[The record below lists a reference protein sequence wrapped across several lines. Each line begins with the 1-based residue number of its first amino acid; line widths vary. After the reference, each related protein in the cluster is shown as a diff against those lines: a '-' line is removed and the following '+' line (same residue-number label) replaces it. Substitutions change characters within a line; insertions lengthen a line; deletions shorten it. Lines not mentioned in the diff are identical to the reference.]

1 MLFLEGTQYIY
12 ISMQGNKLKN
22 YLHLHFIVFIWGFT
36 AILGALISIDA
47 VPLVWY
53 RMSLAVVFIAIYFFI
68 SKKSFKVDKKGL
80 LKFVFSGIII
90 AIHWVTFFKAIKVSN
105 VSVAL
110 VTMSTGA
117 FFASLIEPVFFKRK
131 IKPIEILLGLLVIV
145 GLYIIFNFQS
155 EYTLGI
161 IYALISAFL
170 SALFAVLNGLFIK
183 KYDANVISFY
193 QLLFGALGIT
203 LYLLF
208 TQKFSIQFFQIS
220 VNDWF
225 YLIILSSICTAYA
238 FIASVYVMKYLT
250 PYTVMLTI
258 NLEPIYAIILALIVF
273 GEKEQMS
280 VEFYYGAFIVLLVV
294 ILNGILKNT
303 SLIKNKFKKK

>member
-1 MLFLEGTQYIY
+1 
-12 ISMQGNKLKN
+12 MQGSKLKN

-36 AILGALISIDA
+36 AILGALISIEA
-47 VPLVWY
+47 IPLVWY
-53 RMSLAVVFIAIYFFI
+53 RMTLAVVFIAIYFFI
-68 SKKSFKVDKKGL
+68 RKKSFKVDKKGL
-80 LKFVFSGIII
+80 LKFAVSGVII

-117 FFASLIEPVFFKRK
+117 FFASLIEPIFFKRK
-131 IKPIEILLGLLVIV
+131 IKGIEILLGGLVIV

-155 EYTLGI
+155 QYVLGI
-161 IYALISAFL
+161 VYALISAFL

-193 QLLFGALGIT
+193 QLLFGAIGIT

-208 TQKFSIQFFQIS
+208 TQKFSLQFFQITI
-220 VNDWF
+220 NDWL
-225 YLIILSSICTAYA
+225 YLIILSSFCTAYA
-238 FIASVYVMKYLT
+238 FIASVHVMKYLT

-258 NLEPIYAIILALIVF
+258 NLEPIYAIVLALIVF
-273 GEKEQMS
+273 GEKEQMNT
-280 VEFYYGAFIVLLVV
+280 EFYYGAFIVLFVV
-294 ILNGILKNT
+294 LLNGILKNMR
-303 SLIKNKFKKK
+303 SIKNKINKK

>member
-1 MLFLEGTQYIY
+1 ME
-12 ISMQGNKLKN
+12 GNKLKN

-47 VPLVWY
+47 IPLVWF
-53 RMSLAVVFIAIYFFI
+53 RMSLAVVFIVIYFSI
-68 SKKSFKVDKKGL
+68 RKKSFKVDKTGL
-80 LKFVFSGIII
+80 LKFALSGIII
-90 AIHWVTFFKAIKVSN
+90 AVHWVTFFKAIKVSN

-131 IKPIEILLGLLVIV
+131 IKAIEILLGILVIV

-155 EYTLGI
+155 QYILGI

-183 KYDANVISFY
+183 KYDANIISFY
-193 QLLFGALGIT
+193 QLMFGALGIT

-208 TQKFSIQFFQIS
+208 TQKFSIEFFQIS
-220 VNDWF
+220 SNDWL
-225 YLIILSSICTAYA
+225 YLIILSSFCTAYA
-238 FIASVYVMKYLT
+238 FIASVQVMKYLT

-258 NLEPIYAIILALIVF
+258 NLEPVYAIILALIIF

-280 VEFYYGAFIVLLVV
+280 TEFYYGAFIVLFVV
-294 ILNGILKNT
+294 LLNGVLKNT
-303 SLIKNKFKKK
+303 SLIKSKFSKK